1 MVQQSPKTPKIVC
14 RAGRQQLMW
23 RYQLP
28 FYCPGSPWRPLTP
41 SSTCW
46 ILQPTTPPPATSCT
60 ALWFIPLF
68 TRQVSN
74 SFFILKC
81 TDLFRNRIW
90 IMIRYVYFISRSDPE
105 PAAKYCIPNT
115 GYVLIFS
122 VLGRDAENGDRYP
135 ASQCKAHWRCS
146 GKDCKFSTFFMGI

>member
-23 RYQLP
+23 RYQPP
-28 FYCPGSPWRPLTP
+28 FCCPGSPWRPLTP

-74 SFFILKC
+74 SFITTKC
-81 TDLFRNRIW
+81 GGVMYTASLICLLSCFLHCVVIQIGGGGEVGGEYMLRICIAQIEW
-90 IMIRYVYFISRSDPE
+90 TVARHLHRFISESDLNYDPI
-105 PAAKYCIPNT
+105 C
-115 GYVLIFS
+115 LF
-122 VLGRDAENGDRYP
+122 
-135 ASQCKAHWRCS
+135 H
-146 GKDCKFSTFFMGI
+146 F